1 MHLTPVP
8 SSPQITLSIVVQLSK
23 CYCCCWYWLCGST
36 VFFNPHSGSHHLE
49 LFTVWTG
56 CKPIFCGEDLYV
68 DCRFQKLSAVFSSV
82 AVMIQQ
88 IGFGSLWIKK
98 KIVKKMMHLWCMR
111 CIWRNIRMEK
121 YKNAVIFFTVESCFD
136 IVELLYKWNESIWV
150 SGILHLVHSKLTFMR
165 MVSIKHLCIS
175 DRCWTQCL
183 MGKRPKKWEKDVF
196 NEVFELLLHDPFL
209 WGFCEL
215 LQQFARY

>member
-8 SSPQITLSIVVQLSK
+8 SSPQITLCIVVQLSK

-136 IVELLYKWNESIWV
+136 IVELLYKWNC
-150 SGILHLVHSKLTFMR
+150 K
-165 MVSIKHLCIS
+165 KHLSVRYSSSCS
-175 DRCWTQCL
+175 FKTYVYEDGVNKAFVHLWQL
-183 MGKRPKKWEKDVF
+183 LDSVF
-196 NEVFELLLHDPFL
+196 NGKET
-209 WGFCEL
+209 
-215 LQQFARY
+215 